1 MYSYSQETSTVDDS
15 ILIIQSWGSLGTV
28 ILTLSIFHT
37 TYEISS
43 CVREHPR
50 RFCYIQTRIVI
61 NLRLNI
67 VLTALTAFSKSKPN
81 STLNPFSTRGMCSRE
96 VKNKSCQ
103 CDLSAKKI
111 RREKE
116 FTCKIERDTTK
127 IKIFII

>member
-1 MYSYSQETSTVDDS
+1 MYSYSQETSAVDDS
-15 ILIIQSWGSLGTV
+15 ILIIQSRGFLGTV
-28 ILTLSIFHT
+28 VLTLSIFHT

-96 VKNKSCQ
+96 AKNKSCQ
-103 CDLSAKKI
+103 WGNVIGQRRKFAAKKNLHAI
-111 RREKE
+111 LSE
-116 FTCKIERDTTK
+116 IQPQ
-127 IKIFII
+127 